1 MSETQALFSVLKQ
14 TADPDVVEAIRDM
27 VENGEDRALNRIN
40 LLDFPRLT
48 EELTLEGIHR
58 RPVEKVV
65 LSLQLP
71 KEFVIVFEPVT
82 HSAHFIDVQGEP
94 TKERQQLSMVFN
106 KVHAPTG
113 TTVMRPGPLRLTLD

>member
-1 MSETQALFSVLKQ
+1 M
-14 TADPDVVEAIRDM
+14 
-27 VENGEDRALNRIN
+27 
-40 LLDFPRLT
+40 
-48 EELTLEGIHR
+48 
-58 RPVEKVV
+58 

-71 KEFVIVFEPVT
+71 KEFIIVFEPVT

-113 TTVMRPGPLRLTLD
+113 TTVMRPGPLRLTLDNQSDARVLPASGSPATRCTR